1 MTDIA
6 RLSTKNKEMNEK
18 IACEKCGSEM
28 RPYQEGRTGGMLCP
42 KCGWGW
48 VTTITSAIDTD
59 ETLYT
64 VKISKPSKMTNDLMK
79 LYAELSGTNYVQTKQ
94 ALEEGNAEISG
105 LAADIQKMLQRLYE
119 AGLEFTIT
127 PDYPYD
133 IDISKVY

>member
-1 MTDIA
+1 M
-6 RLSTKNKEMNEK
+6 K
-18 IACEKCGSEM
+18 
-28 RPYQEGRTGGMLCP
+28 PYQEGRTGGMLCP
-42 KCGWGW
+42 QCGWGW
-48 VTTITSAIDTD
+48 VTTISSAIDAD

-64 VKISKPSKMTNDLMK
+64 VKISKLGKITNDMIK
-79 LYAELSGTNYVQTKQ
+79 LYAKLSGTNCMQTKK

-105 LAADIQKMLQRLYE
+105 LATDIQKMLPRLYE